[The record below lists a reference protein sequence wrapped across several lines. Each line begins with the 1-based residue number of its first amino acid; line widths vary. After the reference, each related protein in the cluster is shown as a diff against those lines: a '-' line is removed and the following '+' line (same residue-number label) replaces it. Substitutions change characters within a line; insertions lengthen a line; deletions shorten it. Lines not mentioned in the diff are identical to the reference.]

1 MSLAIFWDLDGTL
14 LSTKGK
20 GWPCMLGAAGLQ
32 ASSFKPSDVSGLT
45 DFQILVRLTDG
56 HPEDLGF
63 LVSKY
68 LECLDQTLTPGSVE
82 PFQEA
87 SRALLHFQNQG
98 WINALVTG
106 NHPSGALIKLKAAG
120 YGQKILDLPLFGSEA
135 YSIDRKSI
143 AARAKSRLGAS
154 RVVFVGDSP
163 NDAEAALSHGALCIG
178 VATGH
183 HSEDELREAGAS
195 IVLGSRYSWLH
206 LVDAIQSLITES

>member
-20 GWPCMLGAAGLQ
+20 GWPCMVGAAGLQ

-45 DFQILVRLTDG
+45 DFQILIRLTDS

-68 LECLDQTLTPGSVE
+68 LECLDKTLTPGSVE

-106 NHPSGALIKLKAAG
+106 NHPSGARIKLEAAG
-120 YGQKILDLPLFGSEA
+120 FGQKVLDLPLFGSEVD
-135 YSIDRKSI
+135 SIDRESI
-143 AARAKSRLGAS
+143 AARAKQYLNVSN
-154 RVVFVGDSP
+154 VVFVGDSP
-163 NDAEAALSHGALCIG
+163 NDAEAAFSHGASCIA

-183 HSEDELREAGAS
+183 HSERELVEAGAT
-195 IVLGSRYSWLH
+195 IVLGRNYSWLE
-206 LVDAIQSLITES
+206 LVSAIESLSK